1 MVEHRGVVAHC
12 LEYRDRHNL
21 TAADRVVLM
30 AEPSFDASVEQ
41 LFPALLA
48 GGSVILTKLELEPIG
63 FSRQLNR
70 HRTTLLDV
78 SGVYWRALVQAW
90 LERPDL
96 MTVSQLRILI
106 VGGDVM
112 PVDVLP
118 LWWQLPLCQ
127 TVQLFN
133 VYGPTETT
141 VASATFAVPAAFD
154 GPRIPIGRPLPNTR
168 IYVLDGEGQ
177 PAPIGVAGEMHIGG
191 AGVAR
196 GYLNRPELTAERF
209 LPDPYAA
216 EPEAR
221 MYRTG
226 DLARWLPD
234 GNLEYIGRVDF
245 QVKIRGF
252 RIESGEI
259 EAALR
264 ACAGIQDAVVL
275 AREDAPGEK
284 RLVAYLTADTSEKAG
299 GSAETVACGAEV
311 AALPEVLKAHLLSSL
326 PEYMVPAAFVVLE
339 TLPLTPNGKV
349 DRKAL
354 PAPEADAYATSAYAP
369 PAGALEEALA
379 ELWSELL
386 GIERVGRHDDFFA
399 LGGHSLL
406 VLRLLS
412 ELQQTFGVRLPV
424 GAVFLRPTLA
434 DLAEAVADSRLAEEA
449 AALVPLQ
456 PAGQAP
462 PLFLLPGAIGSVL
475 YLQPLALALGP
486 DRPVLALPSPGLD
499 GRPPLASVAALAAQ
513 HLRAMRRQQP
523 RGPYM
528 LAGHSSGGRVAFELA
543 RQLEEQGESVACLV
557 ILDTNAPDADQDR
570 TEPLGRELLADLVAV
585 FEELA
590 GVALGLSREE
600 ILAEAEETVA
610 LARVMAALQANGVL
624 FSKGAPVTE
633 LQALLEVY
641 RAALEA
647 HDGYRI
653 EGQIRAP
660 IHLIKARERGG
671 AESVVDDRPA
681 WGWQACS
688 QEGVIVAEVPGT
700 HITMMAPP
708 QVSFLAERLGEI
720 LAAASAQG
728 LHGGSGTHHGLDAD
742 ETVREQGALVF
753 QSGNSKQQ
761 A

>member
-1 MVEHRGVVAHC
+1 
-12 LEYRDRHNL
+12 
-21 TAADRVVLM
+21 
-30 AEPSFDASVEQ
+30 
-41 LFPALLA
+41 
-48 GGSVILTKLELEPIG
+48 
-63 FSRQLNR
+63 
-70 HRTTLLDV
+70 
-78 SGVYWRALVQAW
+78 
-90 LERPDL
+90 
-96 MTVSQLRILI
+96 
-106 VGGDVM
+106 
-112 PVDVLP
+112 
-118 LWWQLPLCQ
+118 
-127 TVQLFN
+127 
-133 VYGPTETT
+133 
-141 VASATFAVPAAFD
+141 
-154 GPRIPIGRPLPNTR
+154 
-168 IYVLDGEGQ
+168 
-177 PAPIGVAGEMHIGG
+177 
-191 AGVAR
+191 
-196 GYLNRPELTAERF
+196 
-209 LPDPYAA
+209 
-216 EPEAR
+216 
-221 MYRTG
+221 
-226 DLARWLPD
+226 
-234 GNLEYIGRVDF
+234 
-245 QVKIRGF
+245 
-252 RIESGEI
+252 
-259 EAALR
+259 
-264 ACAGIQDAVVL
+264 
-275 AREDAPGEK
+275 
-284 RLVAYLTADTSEKAG
+284 
-299 GSAETVACGAEV
+299 
-311 AALPEVLKAHLLSSL
+311 
-326 PEYMVPAAFVVLE
+326 
-339 TLPLTPNGKV
+339 
-349 DRKAL
+349 
-354 PAPEADAYATSAYAP
+354 
-369 PAGALEEALA
+369 
-379 ELWSELL
+379 
-386 GIERVGRHDDFFA
+386 
-399 LGGHSLL
+399 
-406 VLRLLS
+406 
-412 ELQQTFGVRLPV
+412 
-424 GAVFLRPTLA
+424 
-434 DLAEAVADSRLAEEA
+434 
-449 AALVPLQ
+449 
-456 PAGQAP
+456 
-462 PLFLLPGAIGSVL
+462 
-475 YLQPLALALGP
+475 
-486 DRPVLALPSPGLD
+486 
-499 GRPPLASVAALAAQ
+499 
-513 HLRAMRRQQP
+513 
-523 RGPYM
+523 M